1 MRYELTQDLLTGNQL
16 IDSEHRQLFDA
27 INALLDACAQGAGRT
42 KINETV
48 QFLNSYVSK
57 HFRDE
62 EQLQLQSKYPGYNAH
77 HTFHEGYKREL
88 AAAANQIGAVEIL
101 KKNNVWIYGTDAA
114 GTSYTDADFTGGT
127 AFVIGSEGFGM
138 SRLVGE
144 KCDAMLSLPMRG
156 KVNSLNASV
165 AAGIFLYE
173 AVRQRLAK

>member
-88 AAAANQIGAVEIL
+88 AAAANQIGAEGPSVKSAPRTSGL
-101 KKNNVWIYGTDAA
+101 PATLRAA
-114 GTSYTDADFTGGT
+114 
-127 AFVIGSEGFGM
+127 
-138 SRLVGE
+138 
-144 KCDAMLSLPMRG
+144 
-156 KVNSLNASV
+156 
-165 AAGIFLYE
+165 E
-173 AVRQRLAK
+173 AVGPWATAGDARGGGAASAETVFTPFARCRANGGVHHARNTVRLL

>member
-27 INALLDACAQGAGRT
+27 INALMDACAQGAGRT

-77 HTFHEGYKREL
+77 HTFHEGIS
-88 AAAANQIGAVEIL
+88 ANWLRRPTRSA
-101 KKNNVWIYGTDAA
+101 
-114 GTSYTDADFTGGT
+114 
-127 AFVIGSEGFGM
+127 
-138 SRLVGE
+138 R
-144 KCDAMLSLPMRG
+144 RG
-156 KVNSLNASV
+156 PV
-165 AAGIFLYE
+165 
-173 AVRQRLAK
+173 

>member
-27 INALLDACAQGAGRT
+27 INALMDACAQGAGRT

-88 AAAANQIGAVEIL
+88 AAAANPDRRGGAQCEIPA
-101 KKNNVWIYGTDAA
+101 YPQHSGGHTDYTYPHRGQA
-114 GTSYTDADFTGGT
+114 GCPP
-127 AFVIGSEGFGM
+127 
-138 SRLVGE
+138 R
-144 KCDAMLSLPMRG
+144 
-156 KVNSLNASV
+156 
-165 AAGIFLYE
+165 
-173 AVRQRLAK
+173 

>member
-88 AAAANQIGAVEIL
+88 AAAANQIGA
-101 KKNNVWIYGTDAA
+101 
-114 GTSYTDADFTGGT
+114 
-127 AFVIGSEGFGM
+127 EGP
-138 SRLVGE
+138 SVKSLHTLNTLVGTLITHIRTE
-144 KCDAMLSLPMRG
+144 DKR
-156 KVNSLNASV
+156 V
-165 AAGIFLYE
+165 E
-173 AVRQRLAK
+173 AVGPWATAGDARGGGAASAETVFTPFARCRANGGVHHARNTVRLL

>member
-27 INALLDACAQGAGRT
+27 INALMDACAQGAGRT
-42 KINETV
+42 KISETV

-88 AAAANQIGAVEIL
+88 AAAANQIGAEV
-101 KKNNVWIYGTDAA
+101 TDEVKAK
-114 GTSYTDADFTGGT
+114 
-127 AFVIGSEGFGM
+127 FGI
-138 SRLVGE
+138 E
-144 KCDAMLSLPMRG
+144 
-156 KVNSLNASV
+156 
-165 AAGIFLYE
+165 
-173 AVRQRLAK
+173 